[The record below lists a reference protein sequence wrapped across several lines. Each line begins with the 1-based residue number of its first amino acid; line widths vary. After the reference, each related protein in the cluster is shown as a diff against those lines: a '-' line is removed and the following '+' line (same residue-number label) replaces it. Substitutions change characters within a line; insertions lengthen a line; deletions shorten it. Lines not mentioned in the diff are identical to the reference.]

1 MRKATVS
8 DRELHA
14 LFQTTCDYTPPR
26 GSITLIGAQWGDEGK
41 GKVIDLMT
49 GHADIVARFG
59 GGANAGHTIYVKDK
73 KYVTHILP
81 SGIVRRGVINLVG
94 PGVVIDL
101 GALRT
106 ELEIVNACQSQ
117 VYLDRSATV
126 VHKIHRWFDA
136 AREAAARDLNLGT
149 TKRGIGP
156 AYEDL
161 ASRRTVKLGD
171 LLNADRVRKALTER
185 SYHEE
190 KRAAATAYPDMLDTF
205 PTLDDI
211 IDDLM
216 AYQRDIRDLLDDTRE
231 RIALAQIEQKRI
243 LFEGAQGVMLDIFQG
258 SQPYTTSSG
267 CTHGAVGATFGVYDS
282 LAVIGVAKA
291 YATRVGLGPF
301 PTELHDETGERM
313 RQLGHE
319 FGSTT
324 GRPRRCGWLDL
335 AALKYAARIGG
346 ITHLVI
352 TKLDILSAFDT
363 IKVCTGYTFE
373 NRPVRDN
380 ETLTNRVLSEA
391 VPNYVELPGWNEPI
405 DEVRDVVDL
414 PHQARRLI
422 DLIELETERR
432 VIAIGVGQE
441 REQIAIA

>member
-1 MRKATVS
+1 MRKAAVS
-8 DRELHA
+8 DHELHA
-14 LFQTTCDYTPPR
+14 LFQADSLSAPPH
-26 GSITLIGAQWGDEGK
+26 GPITLVGAQWGDEGK
-41 GKVIDLMT
+41 GKVVDLMT
-49 GHADIVARFG
+49 AHVDLVARFG
-59 GGANAGHTIYVKDK
+59 GGSNAGHTIYVKGE

-81 SGIVRRGVINLVG
+81 SGIVRRGVTNLVG
-94 PGVVIDL
+94 PGVVINL

-117 VYLDRSATV
+117 VYLDRSAAV
-126 VHKIHRWFDA
+126 VHRLHLWLDE
-136 AREAAARDLNLGT
+136 AREAAAKDQNLGT

-185 SYHEE
+185 SYYEE
-190 KRAAATAYPDMLDTF
+190 KRAAATAYPDMLHTF
-205 PTLDDI
+205 PALDDV
-211 IDDLM
+211 IDDLTM
-216 AYQRDIRDLLDDTRE
+216 YQRDVRDLLDDTRE

-282 LAVIGVAKA
+282 VAVIGVAKA
-291 YATRVGLGPF
+291 YATRVGPGPF
-301 PTELHDETGERM
+301 PTELHDETGERLQ
-313 RQLGHE
+313 RLGHE

-335 AALKYAARIGG
+335 AALKYAVRIGG

-352 TKLDILSAFDT
+352 TKLDILSVFDT

-373 NRPVRDN
+373 SRPVRDN

-414 PHQARRLI
+414 PYQAERLI
-422 DLIELETERR
+422 DLIERETERR

-441 REQIAIA
+441 RNQIAIA